1 MHTPLPP
8 LRIGTRGSPLALWQA
23 NYVAALIRP
32 LAEGREVVLVEIQ
45 TTGDQVLDQPLGQIG
60 GQGVFTK
67 EIQRALL
74 AGQIDVAVHSL
85 KDLPT
90 IEVAGLVLAAVPER
104 AAAGDAFVSD
114 KHPSFDALP
123 KGATVATSSLRRRS
137 QALHRRPDLRLVDIR
152 GNIDTRLRKMAEQD
166 LDGLI
171 LAQAGLERL
180 GLEEHIVEIL
190 DPQWMLPAVG
200 QGALAI
206 ECRLDDPVTRAL
218 LEPLNH
224 VPTRHAV
231 LAERAMLRELGGG
244 CLVPIGAEALVQG
257 GKLKL
262 RGVVLS
268 NDGSHR
274 VEASAEG
281 SAADAESLG
290 VEVAGK
296 LRQAGA
302 PLQS

>member
-1 MHTPLPP
+1 
-8 LRIGTRGSPLALWQA
+8 
-23 NYVAALIRP
+23 
-32 LAEGREVVLVEIQ
+32 
-45 TTGDQVLDQPLGQIG
+45 
-60 GQGVFTK
+60 
-67 EIQRALL
+67 
-74 AGQIDVAVHSL
+74 L

-90 IEVAGLVLAAVPER
+90 IEVAGLILAAVPER
-104 AAAGDAFVSD
+104 ASVGDALVSN
-114 KHPSFDALP
+114 KHRSFDALP
-123 KGATVATSSLRRRS
+123 KGATVATGSLRRRS

-152 GNIDTRLRKMAEQD
+152 GNVETRLRKLAEQG

-180 GLEEHIVEIL
+180 GLQEHITEIL
-190 DPQWMLPAVG
+190 DRQWMLPAVG
-200 QGALAI
+200 QGSLAI
-206 ECRLDDPVTRAL
+206 ECRADDAVTRAL

-224 VPTRHAV
+224 AATRQSV

-268 NDGSHR
+268 NDGSR
-274 VEASAEG
+274 RIESSVEG

-290 VEVAGK
+290 IQVADQ
-296 LRQAGA
+296 LRRAGA